1 MRTLISWRLYGQQ
14 YIKGCVYVLGA
25 SAFFAGGA
33 WAVANFSAHSVLN
46 KPLLVSC
53 TTVPLVTKF
62 SDVNV
67 SDWMSSPVSAID
79 HLQNTDGCYRSKME
93 MLCME
98 LQGHLCKQIE
108 EIDKKAKFRVDKW
121 ERRAGG
127 GGISCILEN
136 GEVFEKAGVNISVI
150 TGNLSPMAAKEMRA
164 RHKDIDPNKEYKFF
178 ACGISSVIHPLNPYV
193 PTTHFNFRYF
203 EVDLGNNRKSWW
215 YGGGADLTPYYLFDE
230 DAKHFHEQ
238 LKLACDKHHESFY
251 PRFKKWCDDYFY
263 LTHRANR
270 LHIMYLSPTGQR
282 NKSPLMEK
290 TSDAWCVDISIC
302 IVTLVVEWQ
311 LVRRGRYV
319 EFNLIYDRGTKF
331 GLATPEARI
340 ESILMSLPRFAQW
353 TYCYDNSKDPRNH
366 RVYLTKRKY
375 NECERV
381 RINPFRNCILY
392 ISLVLFSW
400 NLVLRVIETSN
411 GVQYI
416 LPRPSKWALGMPV
429 TSIRFI
435 PTKCEWAIECNSQG
449 EVFTFKPDLEGFETL
464 FKEPQQTHTLDL
476 SPDGHEFATDGT
488 DRRIRIYTIRPDG
501 LVGLPYE
508 ISNKTSDFSRGYGGN
523 QLSGG
528 MQKLTSDTLKN
539 KNYEVLNKNNTYGSN
554 YPDGRPSQILNTTVK
569 PYSLTQCYN
578 LHETHQ
584 LSTYEP
590 TAFSDQHQ
598 SDHHHF
604 FVIPSLREYLATS
617 PGINIIEGHSM
628 HIMAL
633 KYHLNKSTML
643 ISAGW
648 DNLVK
653 IWDTRQQ
660 TGPVFQTYGPYITSP
675 DGLDI
680 DDNYLLTASWRAKQ
694 S

>member
-1 MRTLISWRLYGQQ
+1 MVPCFRFITRVRFVRHCFPPNYNHPNQ
-14 YIKGCVYVLGA
+14 YRELMTNDLNDK
-25 SAFFAGGA
+25 
-33 WAVANFSAHSVLN
+33 SVDGIPN
-46 KPLLVSC
+46 
-53 TTVPLVTKF
+53 TYENTYIVTKCNCF
-62 SDVNV
+62 
-67 SDWMSSPVSAID
+67 
-79 HLQNTDGCYRSKME
+79 G
-93 MLCME
+93 
-98 LQGHLCKQIE
+98 
-108 EIDKKAKFRVDKW
+108 
-121 ERRAGG
+121 
-127 GGISCILEN
+127 LEN
-136 GEVFEKAGVNISVI
+136 TK
-150 TGNLSPMAAKEMRA
+150 
-164 RHKDIDPNKEYKFF
+164 
-178 ACGISSVIHPLNPYV
+178 HPLN
-193 PTTHFNFRYF
+193 H
-203 EVDLGNNRKSWW
+203 
-215 YGGGADLTPYYLFDE
+215 
-230 DAKHFHEQ
+230 
-238 LKLACDKHHESFY
+238 
-251 PRFKKWCDDYFY
+251 DDYDY
-263 LTHRANR
+263 S
-270 LHIMYLSPTGQR
+270 MYAVKFTLDGKSILAGSA
-282 NKSPLMEK
+282 NKS
-290 TSDAWCVDISIC
+290 I
-302 IVTLVVEWQ
+302 
-311 LVRRGRYV
+311 
-319 EFNLIYDRGTKF
+319 
-331 GLATPEARI
+331 
-340 ESILMSLPRFAQW
+340 
-353 TYCYDNSKDPRNH
+353 
-366 RVYLTKRKY
+366 
-375 NECERV
+375 
-381 RINPFRNCILY
+381 
-392 ISLVLFSW
+392 
-400 NLVLRVIETSN
+400 RVIETSN

-435 PTKCEWAIECNSQG
+435 PTKYEWAIECNSQG
-449 EVFTFKPDLEGFETL
+449 EVFTFKPDLEGFETI

-501 LVGLPYE
+501 LVGLQYE

-628 HIMAL
+628 RIMAL

-653 IWDTRQQ
+653 IWDFRALTSSTGEAKTFHLNTTGLTDSSNDVEYTTLNQFTSFQ
-660 TGPVFQTYGPYITSP
+660 SFKQNYKDGPVEALSMSGSVWGEYGTKDAGEYLYASKFLPCHAIVAGFSGFRQIRVIGRDTHLMITFNKLLSIVALLCDDMASSGGPTYY
-675 DGLDI
+675 
-680 DDNYLLTASWRAKQ
+680 
-694 S
+694 